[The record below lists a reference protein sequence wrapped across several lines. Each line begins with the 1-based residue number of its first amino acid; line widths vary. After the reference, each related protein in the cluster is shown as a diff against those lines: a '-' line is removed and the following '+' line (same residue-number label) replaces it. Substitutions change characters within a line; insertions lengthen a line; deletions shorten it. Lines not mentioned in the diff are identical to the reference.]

1 MTCRLTRYGAHMER
15 NARNDLPLLIGSV
28 VGMVVAGLII
38 FVSVDI
44 SMQDESIDSN
54 SPNAVTPGPASSF
67 EVR

>member
-1 MTCRLTRYGAHMER
+1 MER
-15 NARNDLPLLIGSV
+15 NARKDLPLLVGSV
-28 VGMVVAGLII
+28 IGMVVAGLII

>member
-1 MTCRLTRYGAHMER
+1 MER
-15 NARNDLPLLIGSV
+15 NARNDLPLLVGSV
-28 VGMVVAGLII
+28 IGLIVAGLII